1 MDKCKTIF
9 GTVRVSVEQAL
20 KKISFGDGEAISESL
35 ETLHAW
41 EKLLKVKAW
50 LGNQGISNLSSVDSC
65 ADIHT
70 STYASRQLANSAVV
84 AVSVETL
91 GVTGGWCS
99 CFAQLPRRVLGCLGG
114 GHPRLTVQS

>member
-1 MDKCKTIF
+1 MDKCKAIF
-9 GTVRVSVEQAL
+9 KTVRVSVEQAL

-50 LGNQGISNLSSVDSC
+50 LGIQGICNLSSVDSC

-99 CFAQLPRRVLGCLGG
+99 CLAQLPRRVPGCLGG